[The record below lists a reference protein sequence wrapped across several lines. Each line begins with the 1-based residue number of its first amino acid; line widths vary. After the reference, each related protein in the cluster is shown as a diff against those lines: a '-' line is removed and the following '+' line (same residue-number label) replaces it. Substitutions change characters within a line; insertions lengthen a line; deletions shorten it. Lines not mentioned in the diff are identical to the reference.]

1 MQKII
6 PFQLRLVEEVNTNVK
21 VAAAQKNITKHDWV
35 QLAINE
41 KLERD
46 KAVS

>member
-6 PFQLRLVEEVNTNVK
+6 PFQLRLVESVNTNVK
-21 VAAAQKNITKHDWV
+21 VAAAQSNITKHDWV

-46 KAVS
+46 QAV